1 MSDTKS
7 KAVIGVF
14 VVGAIAL
21 AVAGVLVFG
30 SGQFFQKK
38 LMRVMYFDGSVKGL
52 KVGAP
57 VVLQGVEIGAVKDIS
72 VQANPEDASLKVPV
86 IIEIDPGKYR
96 DPNIEIDADAMMPF
110 LIKKGLRATLELQ
123 SLVTGMLQIA
133 LEFKPDKEARL
144 VGGDIP
150 YPEIPTVPS
159 SLEEFADQI
168 KDLPLKK
175 LVSEL
180 SDTLVSIRDLIEGP
194 ELRESLQYL
203 REATKAARDMVRH
216 ADVELVG
223 KASTLLDHADRLV
236 VDIDGQVR
244 PILAKTDETVS
255 NIDKLV
261 TDANQAVGPL
271 SQKLGETADA
281 FTTTAEAVRPALKN
295 AERALANIESI
306 TREGS
311 EERESL
317 DKALNE
323 LSAAARSI
331 KNWADYLE
339 RHPEALILGK
349 GQAGQRR

>member
-1 MSDTKS
+1 MSGSKG
-7 KAVIGVF
+7 KAVIGAF
-14 VVGAIAL
+14 VVGAVAL
-21 AVAGVLVFG
+21 AVVGILIFG
-30 SGQFFQKK
+30 GGEFFKKK
-38 LMRVMYFDGSVKGL
+38 LIRVMYFDGSVKGL

-57 VVLQGVEIGAVKDIS
+57 VVFQGVEIGAVKDIS
-72 VQANPEDASLKVPV
+72 VNANPEDWTFKVPV
-86 IIEIDPGKYR
+86 VVELDPSRYR
-96 DPNIEIDADAMMPF
+96 DPNMKIDPDKAIPTAVE
-110 LIKKGLRATLELQ
+110 KGLRAKLELQ

-133 LEFKPDKEARL
+133 LEFQPGTEARL
-144 VGGDIP
+144 VGGDTP

-159 SLEEFADQI
+159 SMEKFADQI

-180 SDTLVSIRDLIEGP
+180 SDTLVSIRNLITGP
-194 ELRESLQYL
+194 ELRESLKYL
-203 REATKAARDMVRH
+203 SETAEAARDLVRH

-223 KASTLLDHADRLV
+223 KASTLLEHADRMV
-236 VDIDGQVR
+236 VDLDGQIQPLFVKVDR
-244 PILAKTDETVS
+244 TVDDV
-255 NIDKLV
+255 NRLV
-261 TDANQAVGPL
+261 TDVNQAVGPL
-271 SQKLGETADA
+271 SQKIGETAEA
-281 FTTTAEAVRPALKN
+281 FTTTAEAVRPALKS
-295 AERALANIESI
+295 AERALANIEAI